1 MIKNIKIKNF
11 KSFKKAGKID
21 IGKINV
27 FVGPNSSGKS
37 SFIQGLLLLKNA
49 IQCAVEKHYKALEG
63 DYKSLVYNKDAQ
75 NKLQYTMSF
84 NDSEIYKDNLDENKI
99 RYNFLNIHQEDIKT
113 IKDIYETI
121 NLKDMCVTLKIMEED
136 STISSDELE
145 LNSFELTTNKNA
157 KVEIFFKDNKYSLK
171 LNDREIKNIEIFNAC
186 NFYFK
191 IEKINLKNIRDD
203 EKEDIF
209 LSFSILEK
217 LENTLIEF
225 SNKLIYM
232 TSVRTD
238 FLRSENIGKDDKTAR
253 VGSRGQHTLSALMDI
268 DRCCDKDCN
277 YKYKKTKIDYW
288 LDEFDLGDKIEIK
301 EVKNNEYS
309 IMIRNKY
316 LDIYNNILDVGIGTS
331 QLLPLIIE
339 SVNSNDNSFII
350 VEEPETHIHPKA
362 QAKLSDLFVSCAQN
376 DNKTFI
382 IETHSIFLITQL
394 QILVA
399 SKEIDASDVKVY
411 FFDQDREGTK
421 IKHMALAEN
430 GQFEQEWPSGFFD
443 IHYELGRKLFE
454 LM

>member
-1 MIKNIKIKNF
+1 MIENIKIKNF

-37 SFIQGLLLLKNA
+37 SFIQGLLLLKNV
-49 IQCAVEKHYKALEG
+49 IECAVEKHYKALEG

-84 NDSEIYKDNLDENKI
+84 DDSEIYNDTLDEFKI
-99 RYNFLNIHQEDIKT
+99 RNNFLNIEEEDIER
-113 IKDIYETI
+113 IKDIYKTI
-121 NLKDMCVTLKIMEED
+121 SLKDMCVTLKIVED
-136 STISSDELE
+136 SMISSDELE
-145 LNSFELTTNKNA
+145 LNSFELTTNRNA
-157 KVEIFFKDNKYSLK
+157 KVEIFFEDNKYSIK
-171 LNDREIKNIEIFNAC
+171 LNNKKIENIGIFNAC

-191 IEKINLKNIRDD
+191 IEKINLKDIIDD
-203 EKEDIF
+203 IKEEVF

-238 FLRSENIGKDDKTAR
+238 FLRSENIGKDKKTAR
-253 VGSRGQHTLSALMDI
+253 VGSRGQYTLSALMDI

-277 YKYKKTKIDYW
+277 YKYKKAKIGYW

-301 EVKNNEYS
+301 EVRNNEYS

-339 SVNSNDNSFII
+339 SVNSDDNSFII

-376 DNKTFI
+376 DNKKFL
-382 IETHSIFLITQL
+382 IETHSIFLITEL

-399 SKEIDASDVKVY
+399 SKKIDANDVKVY

-421 IKHMALAEN
+421 IKNMVLAEN
-430 GQFEQEWPSGFFD
+430 GQFEEEWPSGFFD
-443 IHYELGRKLFE
+443 IHYELGKKLFE